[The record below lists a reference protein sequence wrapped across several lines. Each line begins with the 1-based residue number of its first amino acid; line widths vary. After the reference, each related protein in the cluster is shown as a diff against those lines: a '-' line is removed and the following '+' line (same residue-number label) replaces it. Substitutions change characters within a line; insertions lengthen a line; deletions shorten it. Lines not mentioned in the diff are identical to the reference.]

1 MKPYMSGEAAS
12 VRLVLAFAM
21 AGAVSMPIAAVAQS
35 RSADATLDSLIKIA
49 IARNADLAAAT
60 ARVHAA
66 RNRIAPA
73 GARPDPMLMLGVIHL
88 PVRSP
93 GFTADDMTMKV
104 IGISQNVP
112 YPGKLGLMRQ
122 SAATEARQAA
132 LIRDSTRLAVIR
144 EIRTSYYEIAY
155 IDAAMDVA
163 RRTHATLLDVAIVSE
178 RRYAAGRGEQQDVI
192 RATLEATRV
201 NETITGLIQMRE
213 ATASKLSS
221 IAGIN
226 IPLSDKARIPESIL
240 RIAGRSNPD
249 SIRFATSELGS
260 RAAGSPLRPLADIQ
274 QIALTN
280 NPGIQAIEL
289 EQELSRNRVSLAKKE
304 RLPDFDVSVEYGQR
318 SGRSMMSGVRRD
330 DMISLT
336 VSMPLP
342 VQQSRKQGPL
352 FRAAIAE
359 TVSAAAARR
368 AAENMVRADVARLYS
383 EVERNYTLLALYRK
397 ALLPQGR
404 AAITASTAAYRS
416 GTGTFI
422 SVLEAQST
430 SLELESGYER
440 ALADFAQRL
449 AELEEVVGAEVL
461 R

>member
-1 MKPYMSGEAAS
+1 MKPYPSGGAAS
-12 VRLVLAFAM
+12 LGLVLAFVTA
-21 AGAVSMPIAAVAQS
+21 AAVSTPITAVAQS
-35 RSADATLDSLIKIA
+35 PSADAKLDSLVNIA
-49 IARNADLAAAT
+49 VAHNAHLAAAN
-60 ARVHAA
+60 ARVDAA

-73 GARPDPMLMLGVIHL
+73 GARPDPMLMLGVVNV
-88 PVRSP
+88 PVLSP
-93 GFTADDMTMKV
+93 SFTDDDMTMKV

-112 YPGKLGLMRQ
+112 YPGKLALMRK
-122 SAATEARQAA
+122 SAATEARLAA

-144 EIRTSYYEIAY
+144 EIRTSYYEMAY
-155 IDAAMDVA
+155 IDAAMEIT
-163 RRTHATLLDVAIVSE
+163 RRTHATLLDVALVSE
-178 RRYAAGRGEQQDVI
+178 KRYAAGRGEQQDVI

-201 NETITGLIQMRE
+201 NETMNGLIQTRE
-213 ATASKLSS
+213 AIASKLSS
-221 IAGIN
+221 IAGMN
-226 IPLSDKARIPESIL
+226 VPLSDRARIPESIV

-260 RAAGSPLRPLADIQ
+260 MAAGSPLRPLAELQ
-274 QIALTN
+274 QVALTN
-280 NPGIQAIEL
+280 NPGIRVLEV
-289 EQELSRNRVSLAKKE
+289 EQELARTQASLAMKQ

-318 SGRSMMSGVRRD
+318 SGRSMMRGLRR

-342 VQQSRKQGPL
+342 IQQSRKQGPL
-352 FRAAIAE
+352 VRAAVAE

-368 AAENMVRADVARLYS
+368 AAENMVRADVARIYS

-404 AAITASTAAYRS
+404 AAITASTSAYRS

-430 SLELESGYER
+430 SLQLESGYQR

-449 AELEEVVGAEVL
+449 AELEEVVAEEVL